1 MPRGPESTVM
11 PPTRIWLQVTP
22 MSGLLPGQFP
32 PVVLAPVA
40 PPPDLAPVP
49 PAPAEPL
56 APLAPLAPAA
66 GPLALVLRAAPQVLS
81 LANDRRLFHGSPV
94 PRSRDG
100 LLPLRSCPHRRPG
113 QEHRAEEVVP
123 LQQLLTAAV
132 EADLTLLEEV
142 GVVSDGQGQV

>member
-66 GPLALVLRAAPQVLS
+66 GPLALVLAPLLPPFDPAPPPTPLLS
-81 LANDRRLFHGSPV
+81 LELEPEDPLADR
-94 PRSRDG
+94 
-100 LLPLRSCPHRRPG
+100 LLW
-113 QEHRAEEVVP
+113 
-123 LQQLLTAAV
+123 
-132 EADLTLLEEV
+132 
-142 GVVSDGQGQV
+142 